1 MEVSIWGGGGGK
13 RDMMTHDKVE
23 FALSVSL
30 LSSKPINLPS
40 RTFVD
45 IAGNGE
51 YLWQVNF
58 KLKHEH

>member
-1 MEVSIWGGGGGK
+1 
-13 RDMMTHDKVE
+13 MMTHDKVE